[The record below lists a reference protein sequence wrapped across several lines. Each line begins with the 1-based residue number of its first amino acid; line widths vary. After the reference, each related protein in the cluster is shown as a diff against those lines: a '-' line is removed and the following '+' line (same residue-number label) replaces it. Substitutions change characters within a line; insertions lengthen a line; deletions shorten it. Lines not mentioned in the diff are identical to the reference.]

1 MTLDLPAQTVKDP
14 EAVKDPESVKETG
27 EYVPVRSVLFVC
39 TGNTCR
45 SPLAEVLF
53 KKILSDRL
61 GIPIDHLPAHGYLVQ
76 SAGVMA
82 GYGDAASEGA
92 VDVAREFGVDL
103 STHRSRPVNPEML
116 ADAKS
121 VIAMTQSHLTLLM
134 MQYPDAGPVPTLL
147 SDEIDIPDPIGGSI
161 EDYRECARVIVA
173 QLDRLSKEWLAT

>member
-1 MTLDLPAQTVKDP
+1 MALDLLAEEVK
-14 EAVKDPESVKETG
+14 VTG

-53 KKILSDRL
+53 KKILSDHL

-92 VDVAREFGVDL
+92 VDVAHEYGVDL
-103 STHRSRPVNPEML
+103 SNHRSRPVNPEML
-116 ADAKS
+116 AEAS
-121 VIAMTQSHLTLLM
+121 NIIAMTQSHLTLLM
-134 MQYPDAGPVPTLL
+134 MQYPNVGPVPMLL
-147 SDEIDIPDPIGGSI
+147 SEEIDIPDPIGGNI

>member
-1 MTLDLPAQTVKDP
+1 MALDLPAEEVK
-14 EAVKDPESVKETG
+14 VTG

-82 GYGDAASEGA
+82 GYGDAASEVA
-92 VDVAREFGVDL
+92 VDVAREYGVDL
-103 STHRSRPVNPEML
+103 SNHRSRPVNPEML
-116 ADAKS
+116 AEVS
-121 VIAMTQSHLTLLM
+121 NIIAMTQSHLTLLM
-134 MQYPDAGPVPTLL
+134 MQHPNVGPVPMLL
-147 SDEIDIPDPIGGSI
+147 SEEIDIPDPIGGSI